1 MICMKLLNSIREKLR
16 TILPLGL
23 KLQAMTW
30 MRISRAIY
38 LRPRGYRHLIL
49 SAVSQMIHST
59 RAYGLP
65 VSITLEPTNIC
76 NLRCPVCETGANIL
90 GRKPKM
96 MTYEEFVKIIDKVG
110 VKANH
115 VMFYYMGEPFL
126 NKDAYRMIRYARD
139 MGLYVLSC
147 TNGEVV
153 DPVSLYESGINQIS
167 FQIGGI
173 RQETHSIYRVNSN
186 LARTMDNLSTYLE
199 IIRSRGRKPGEN
211 LAELGFIVMR
221 HNEGEIKEFI
231 GIAEKIGVDRKSIIN
246 PCVRTPQQGMDFLP
260 QSDTY
265 WIYERR
271 KFEQEGCLVPKRIYP
286 ENSCPW
292 LYYSITIHVDGNV
305 VPCCRDPHGQHIVG
319 NLLEQ
324 SLEEVWNGPKIRA
337 FRSAVFRNQAKVDTC
352 RLCPGEGLP
361 ALFKG

>member
-1 MICMKLLNSIREKLR
+1 MRWLSEIKEKSR
-16 TILPLGL
+16 KVLPPSL
-23 KLQAMTW
+23 KQQVTTW
-30 MRISRAIY
+30 LRISQAIY
-38 LRPRGYRHLIL
+38 LRPRGYRHFIL
-49 SAVSQMIHST
+49 SAVSQMIRST

-65 VSITLEPTNIC
+65 VSITLEPTNVC

-90 GRKPKM
+90 GRKPRM
-96 MTYEEFVKIIDKVG
+96 MTYEEFIKIINKVG

-126 NKDAYRMIRYARD
+126 NKEAYRMIRYARD

-153 DPVSLYESGINQIS
+153 DPVRLYESGINQIS
-167 FQIGGI
+167 FQIGGV
-173 RQETHSIYRVNSN
+173 RQETHSVYRVNSN

-199 IIRSRGRKPGEN
+199 IIRSRGRKRGEN
-211 LAELGFIVMR
+211 VAELGFIVMR

-231 GIAEKIGVDRKSIIN
+231 EIAEKMGVDLKSIIN

-260 QSDTY
+260 QSDAY
-265 WIYERR
+265 WIYER
-271 KFEQEGCLVPKRIYP
+271 KKLEKEGCLVPKRIYP

-324 SLEEVWNGPKIRA
+324 SLEDVWNGPKIRA
-337 FRSAVFRNQAKVDTC
+337 FRSAVFSNQVKVDTC

-361 ALFKG
+361 PLFKD